1 MSTTRPHLALVM
13 MVRDEVRIIER
24 CLQSVLPYIDSWVV
38 VDTGSV
44 DGTPEVVS
52 DLLAGLPGQLA
63 YRPWRD
69 FGANRTEMMRMA
81 RGAADHLLL
90 LDADMELEVAG
101 EFPRL
106 TRPAYMVRHAGRLRY
121 DVVRVVGGD
130 IAWRFGGRTHEV
142 IEGPAALVDVPLLE
156 GVGIRH
162 HADGASRTRKLQRD
176 RELLE
181 RTLHEQPENPRA
193 TFYLAQTYRDLA
205 DLSRA
210 EEFYRRRSEQSATD
224 EEAWYAA
231 VQAADLR
238 ARHDVDRGIAE
249 LLTAW
254 DRRPTRA
261 EPLYLAARH
270 ARRKGSHHLATVL
283 AEAGLALPVPADH
296 LFVHLDVYD
305 WGLRVERG
313 FARLGAGLLDAALE
327 DFDAALAEPSLDAET
342 RAVIEDARWR
352 CLPADFEEVDE
363 PGVDPALETLAPS
376 ARFAE
381 LRYDA
386 VPDWPRFN
394 PSIVAT
400 DDGFTIIV
408 RNANYQLLTPGHRM
422 LDETS
427 ETRTVNHLLQ
437 LSADLEIQSVHQLI
451 DRTDRVKH
459 PTPIL
464 GFEDCRLI
472 QVGDVLHAVAS
483 VRDADPDAWWTMMLL
498 TLDGHQVVRAEEIPP
513 PADRRPEKNW
523 APFVDGDELRL
534 VYRWGP
540 LQVIDRNGRLLIDDP
555 NTVEAARHWR
565 GGSQGVPW
573 RDGWLFVVHEVEHST
588 LRRYRHRF
596 VHLGRNGELAASP
609 TFTFTGH
616 RIEFAAGLAVVD
628 EQVLVTLG
636 VGDKVPALVGL
647 DAPEVAA
654 MLLPVAPA
662 SSSVRTHA

>member
-1 MSTTRPHLALVM
+1 MKGARPPRALVM
-13 MVRDEVRIIER
+13 MVRDEVRVIER
-24 CLQSVLPYIDSWVV
+24 CLQSVLPFIDTWVV

-52 DLLAGLPGQLA
+52 EVLAGLPGQIA

-69 FGANRTEMMRMA
+69 FGANRSEMMRMA
-81 RGAADHLLL
+81 RGVADHLLL
-90 LDADMELEVAG
+90 LDADMELAVAG
-101 EFPRL
+101 EFPEL
-106 TRPAYMVRHAGRLRY
+106 DRPAYMVRHSGRLRY
-121 DVVRVVGGD
+121 DVVRAVGGD
-130 IAWRFGGRTHEV
+130 IAWRFTGRTHEV
-142 IEGPAALVDVPLLE
+142 IVGPAPLVDVPLLE
-156 GVGIRH
+156 GVSILH
-162 HADGASRTRKLQRD
+162 HADGGSRAHKLQRD

-181 RTLHEQPENPRA
+181 YTLHEQPGNPRA

-210 EEFYRRRSEQSATD
+210 EEFYRRRSEQSTTD
-224 EEAWYAA
+224 EESWYAA

-238 ARHDVDRGIAE
+238 ARHDADRGIAE
-249 LLTAW
+249 LLAAW

-270 ARRKGSHHLATVL
+270 ARRRGSHHLAAVL
-283 AEAGLALPVPADH
+283 AEAGLALPVPTDH

-305 WGLRVERG
+305 WGLRAERG
-313 FARLGAGLLDAALE
+313 FSRLGAGLLDTALE
-327 DFDAALAEPSLDAET
+327 DFDAVLAQPSLDAET
-342 RAVIEDARWR
+342 RGIIEGARWR

-363 PGVDPALETLAPS
+363 PGFDPLLETLAPS
-376 ARFAE
+376 AQFAE

-400 DDGFTIIV
+400 DDGFTVIV

-422 LDETS
+422 LDDTR

-437 LSADLEIQSVHQLI
+437 LTAELEIQSVHQLV

-472 QVGDVLHAVAS
+472 QVGSVLHAVAS

-498 TLDGHQVVRAEEIPP
+498 TLDGHDVVRAEEIPP

-540 LQVIDRNGRLLIDDP
+540 LQVIDRAGRLVVDDSR
-555 NTVEAARHWR
+555 TTDAARCWR
-565 GGSQGVPW
+565 GGSQGVVW
-573 RDGWLFVVHEVEHST
+573 RNGWLFVVHEVEHST

-596 VHLGRNGELAASP
+596 VHLGSDGAVAASP

-616 RIEFAAGLAVVD
+616 RIEFAAGLAIVD
-628 EQVLVTLG
+628 GQVLITLG

-647 DAPEVAA
+647 DVADVDA
-654 MLLPVAPA
+654 LLLLVVPA
-662 SSSVRTHA
+662 SATVRPDA